1 MFAGFQ
7 VHGLLRKPRN
17 GAAFYI
23 QKAGNPAMGFANV
36 VRREKTP
43 TGDLI
48 HAVLQGS
55 GTSFNFHS
63 KDKASWPDAK
73 PVPGVKVYKVKAT
86 RKAKRVAPTQKIAKS
101 KKK

>member
-1 MFAGFQ
+1 MFTGFQ

-23 QKAGNPAMGFANV
+23 QQTGNAAQGWANV

-48 HAVLQGS
+48 HAALQGS
-55 GTSFNFHS
+55 GTEFSFHS

-73 PVPGVKVYKVKAT
+73 PVVRVKVF
-86 RKAKRVAPTQKIAKS
+86 RSKS